1 MGKRSEYTLIELA
14 EDTIRKAGIPLT
26 DKEIWDKSKEYGFQD
41 KIKSNGKT
49 PWKTIGA
56 RIYLDIRDNVNSIFE
71 KTKNRPIKFK
81 LKDMKFTQSTSLID
95 TVSSEETQIS
105 ENRFSERELHPLL
118 SAYVKNDSH
127 FKCYTKTIFHVKS
140 NNDKKGKNKW
150 LHPDIV
156 GVYFP
161 FQDYNQSTKDMIKS
175 FNENAIKLFS
185 FEMKIKIDI
194 GHLREYFFQAVSNSS
209 WANEGYL
216 VALEYKKDSELL
228 DEMSRLNNSFGIG
241 FIKLNPKNIEQSEIL
256 FPAKINKNLDW
267 KTINR
272 LVEENPDFKDFIDY
286 INDDMTVSKVKSKY
300 DKVMEPEEIEDYV
313 IKHNII

>member
-95 TVSSEETQIS
+95 TVSSEETQVS

-127 FKCYTKTIFHVKS
+127 FKCYTKTIFHEKS

-150 LHPDIV
+150 LHPDMV

-161 FQDYNQSTKDMIKS
+161 FQDYNESTQTIMRS
-175 FNENAIKLFS
+175 FNESAIKLFS

-256 FPAKINKNLDW
+256 FPAKINKTLDW

-286 INDDMTVSKVKSKY
+286 INDDNIVCKIKSKY
-300 DKVMEPEEIEDYV
+300 EKIMKPEEIEDYV

>member
-127 FKCYTKTIFHVKS
+127 FKCYTKTIFHEKS

-150 LHPDIV
+150 LHPDMV

-161 FQDYNQSTKDMIKS
+161 FQDYNESTQTIMRS
-175 FNENAIKLFS
+175 FNESAIKLFS

-256 FPAKINKNLDW
+256 FPAKINKTLDW

-286 INDDMTVSKVKSKY
+286 INDDNIVCKIKSKY
-300 DKVMEPEEIEDYV
+300 EKIMKPEEIEDYV

>member
-56 RIYLDIRDNVNSIFE
+56 RIYLDIRNNVNSIFE

-127 FKCYTKTIFHVKS
+127 FKCYTKTIFHEKS

-150 LHPDIV
+150 LHPDMV

-161 FQDYNQSTKDMIKS
+161 FQDYNESTQTIMRS
-175 FNENAIKLFS
+175 FNESAIKLFS

-256 FPAKINKNLDW
+256 FPAKINKTLDW

-286 INDDMTVSKVKSKY
+286 INDDNIVCKIKSKY
-300 DKVMEPEEIEDYV
+300 EKIMKPEEIEDYV

>member
-1 MGKRSEYTLIELA
+1 MGKRSEYKLIELA

-127 FKCYTKTIFHVKS
+127 FKCYTKTIFHEKS

-256 FPAKINKNLDW
+256 FPAKINKTLDW

>member
-127 FKCYTKTIFHVKS
+127 FKCYTKTIFHEKS

-216 VALEYKKDSELL
+216 EYKKDSELL

-256 FPAKINKNLDW
+256 FPAKINKTLDW

>member
-127 FKCYTKTIFHVKS
+127 FKCYTKTIFHEKS

-161 FQDYNQSTKDMIKS
+161 FQDYNQSTKHMIKS
-175 FNENAIKLFS
+175 FNENSIKLFS

-256 FPAKINKNLDW
+256 FPAKINKTLDW

>member
-127 FKCYTKTIFHVKS
+127 FKCYTKTIFHEKS
-140 NNDKKGKNKW
+140 NNDKK
-150 LHPDIV
+150 
-156 GVYFP
+156 
-161 FQDYNQSTKDMIKS
+161 
-175 FNENAIKLFS
+175 E
-185 FEMKIKIDI
+185 
-194 GHLREYFFQAVSNSS
+194 
-209 WANEGYL
+209 
-216 VALEYKKDSELL
+216 
-228 DEMSRLNNSFGIG
+228 
-241 FIKLNPKNIEQSEIL
+241 
-256 FPAKINKNLDW
+256 KING
-267 KTINR
+267 
-272 LVEENPDFKDFIDY
+272 Y
-286 INDDMTVSKVKSKY
+286 IL
-300 DKVMEPEEIEDYV
+300 I
-313 IKHNII
+313 

>member
-71 KTKNRPIKFK
+71 KTKNRQIKFK

-127 FKCYTKTIFHVKS
+127 FKCYTKTIFHEKS

-150 LHPDIV
+150 LHPDMV

-161 FQDYNQSTKDMIKS
+161 FQDYNESTQTIMRS
-175 FNENAIKLFS
+175 FNESAIKLFS

-256 FPAKINKNLDW
+256 FPAKINKTLDW

-286 INDDMTVSKVKSKY
+286 INDDNIVCKIKSKY
-300 DKVMEPEEIEDYV
+300 EKIMKPEEIEDYV

>member
-41 KIKSNGKT
+41 KIKSNGKI

-127 FKCYTKTIFHVKS
+127 FKCYTKTIFHEKS

-256 FPAKINKNLDW
+256 FPAKINKTLDW